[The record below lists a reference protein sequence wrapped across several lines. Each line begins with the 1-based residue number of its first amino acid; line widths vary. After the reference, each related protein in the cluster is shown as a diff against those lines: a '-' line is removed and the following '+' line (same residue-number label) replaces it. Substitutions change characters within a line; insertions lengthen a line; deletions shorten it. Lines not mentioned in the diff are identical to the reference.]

1 MQQTMIYVGID
12 WADDHHDIVITDDSA
27 KTLNQF
33 QIDHTP
39 DGFALLHANIAN
51 HQRKPPLTC

>member
-1 MQQTMIYVGID
+1 MEQKTIYLGID
-12 WADDHHDIVITDDSA
+12 WADAHHDIVITDDSA

-39 DGFALLHANIAN
+39 NGFVQLHANIAN
-51 HQRKPPLTC
+51 YDLNPKS